1 MTLSL
6 RAKILLALL
15 ILFGVVVYALV
26 LDLGINAGRI
36 HHGVYVRDI
45 NLGGLTKEEAFERLI
60 ARGLV
65 LEEEPVL
72 VTREGVGCHFVPRDL
87 GWEAKPYETAIAAY
101 RIGRGEESLEALA
114 TRIRAWFGGVSID
127 WKDEIDRRAMRK
139 LLDDCEEQA
148 DAIGYEVRRYRLRK
162 RIARAITTWPRQPV
176 NIPIRQETA

>member
-6 RAKILLALL
+6 RAKISLALL
-15 ILFGVVVYALV
+15 ILLGVVVYGLV

-60 ARGLV
+60 ARGLE
-65 LEEEPVL
+65 LEDEPVL
-72 VTREGVGCHFVPRDL
+72 VTREGVGCHFVPSDL
-87 GWEAKPYETAIAAY
+87 GWEAKPFETAIAAY
-101 RIGRGEESLEALA
+101 RIGRGEESFEALS

-127 WKDEIDRRAMRK
+127 WKDEIDRRAMRT

-148 DAIGYEVRRYRLRK
+148 QAIGYEVRRYRLRK
-162 RIARAITTWPRQPV
+162 RIARAITTWPRSPV
-176 NIPIRQETA
+176 NIPIREETA